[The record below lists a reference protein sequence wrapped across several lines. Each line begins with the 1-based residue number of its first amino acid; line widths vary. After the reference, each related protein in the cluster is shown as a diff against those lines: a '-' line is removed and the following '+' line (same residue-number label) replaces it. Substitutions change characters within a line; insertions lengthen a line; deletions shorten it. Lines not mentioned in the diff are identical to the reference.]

1 MSRKQD
7 VSQEGEVEGSGIHGQ
22 LGVHRAFL
30 SQSGLKDP
38 VSKLN
43 KRKVQMLKRGQE
55 KPNTKIKLQQGVG

>member
-1 MSRKQD
+1 MSQKQD

-43 KRKVQMLKRGQE
+43 ERKVQMLK
-55 KPNTKIKLQQGVG
+55 